1 MGAQFSTL
9 SDWVSSSGGF
19 MGAMNLFN
27 GGSEFSEIEGADFLF
42 IRANHDGGKGG
53 HNVETWNNILQ
64 RISDFLNDDDD
75 ED

>member
-1 MGAQFSTL
+1 MHTSINQVQIETYTL
-9 SDWVSSSGGF
+9 
-19 MGAMNLFN
+19 
-27 GGSEFSEIEGADFLF
+27 EIEGADFLF